1 VENAVAKEK
10 LVRRKQK
17 RHVER
22 RGVNQGVEE
31 DKYIIISLVII
42 YMPDSDSDSDSGS
55 SNLSIDTAV
64 DNLRDEMDAYLD
76 WRDATN
82 QRLNTIEGRLDN
94 LESASGD
101 AASSGGTRRRRRKK
115 RTRKRRKKKTKK
127 RRKKNRKKRTKR
139 RK

>member
-1 VENAVAKEK
+1 
-10 LVRRKQK
+10 
-17 RHVER
+17 
-22 RGVNQGVEE
+22 
-31 DKYIIISLVII
+31 
-42 YMPDSDSDSDSGS
+42 MSDSES

-64 DNLRDEMDAYLD
+64 DNLRDEMDA
-76 WRDATN
+76 TN
-82 QRLNTIEGRLDN
+82 QRLNTIEGRLDD

>member
-1 VENAVAKEK
+1 
-10 LVRRKQK
+10 
-17 RHVER
+17 
-22 RGVNQGVEE
+22 
-31 DKYIIISLVII
+31 
-42 YMPDSDSDSDSGS
+42 MPDSDSDSGS

-82 QRLNTIEGRLDN
+82 QRLNTIEGRLDD
-94 LESASGD
+94 LESTSGD

-127 RRKKNRKKRTKR
+127 TRRKKRRRKKRTKR

>member
-1 VENAVAKEK
+1 
-10 LVRRKQK
+10 
-17 RHVER
+17 
-22 RGVNQGVEE
+22 
-31 DKYIIISLVII
+31 
-42 YMPDSDSDSDSGS
+42 MPDSDSDSGS

-82 QRLNTIEGRLDN
+82 QRLNTIEGRLDD

-127 RRKKNRKKRTKR
+127 KRKKRRRKKRTKR

>member
-1 VENAVAKEK
+1 
-10 LVRRKQK
+10 
-17 RHVER
+17 
-22 RGVNQGVEE
+22 
-31 DKYIIISLVII
+31 
-42 YMPDSDSDSDSGS
+42 MSDSES

-82 QRLNTIEGRLDN
+82 QRLNTIERRLDD

-127 RRKKNRKKRTKR
+127 KRKKRRRKKRTKR

>member
-42 YMPDSDSDSDSGS
+42 YMPDSDSDSGS

-76 WRDATN
+76 WRDTTK
-82 QRLNTIEGRLDN
+82 QRLNTIEGRLDD

-127 RRKKNRKKRTKR
+127 KRKKRRRKKRTKR